1 MPSREELL
9 QSIQPGMRLTKAF
22 FMRIYGYEI
31 TYQGFVTLALDRL
44 KAIGC
49 SKAREYYQTFTAEYE
64 ARRDAEWKEVAQW
77 YRTECEKKWKKE
89 EKKEGE
95 ERRKQ
100 EIITDLL
107 QKSDS
112 ELLSLLQKLS

>member
-9 QSIQPGMRLTKAF
+9 QSIQPGMKLTKAF

-31 TYQGFVTLALDRL
+31 IYPGFVAVALDGL
-44 KAIGC
+44 EAIGC
-49 SKAREYYQTFTAEYE
+49 GKARGYYQTFTAEYE
-64 ARRDAEWKEVAQW
+64 AGKDAELKEVAMW
-77 YRTECEKKWKKE
+77 YRLECEKKWKKE

-95 ERRKQ
+95 EQRKQ